1 MSSLLALDIK
11 VEENLMFCSKKL
23 YKAIFSLRNMFYL
36 VEVED
41 YVRVEPKFFG
51 LTTAEAIKQQLLET
65 YSNYQD
71 KELGTVVSVLDVLEV
86 DEGII
91 IPGDGAA
98 YYKSLF
104 KLVIFKP
111 ELQEVVYGT
120 IDEITNFGA
129 FINMGVMRGMI
140 HISQTMEDFVS
151 FSKSGSL
158 TGKDG
163 KKSLNKGD
171 SCIARI
177 IAISYKGEEPKI
189 GLTMRQPGLGKLE
202 WVKAEKA
209 KAGKTSGA
217 KSESKETKEKK
228 PKKEKKT

>member
-1 MSSLLALDIK
+1 
-11 VEENLMFCSKKL
+11 
-23 YKAIFSLRNMFYL
+23 MFYL

-41 YVRVEPKFFG
+41 YVRVEPRFFG
-51 LTTAEAIKQQLLET
+51 LTTAEAIKQQLTET

-71 KELGTVVSVLDVLEV
+71 KEIGTVVSVLEVLSV

-129 FINMGVMRGMI
+129 FMNMGVMRGMI
-140 HISQTMEDFVS
+140 HISQTMEDFVT
-151 FSKSGSL
+151 FSKAGSL

-171 SCIARI
+171 QCLARI
-177 IAISYKGEEPKI
+177 IAVSYKGEEPKI
-189 GLTMRQPGLGKLE
+189 GLTMRQPGLGRLDWIKT
-202 WVKAEKA
+202 EKA
-209 KAGKTSGA
+209 KSVKV
-217 KSESKETKEKK
+217 ETKEPHEKK
-228 PKKEKKT
+228 VKKEKKDGK